1 MFLETTLLFKTLVIL
16 SGQIIVILATC
27 FYFLLRAKEAYEN
40 NTTLFG
46 VSFKGSVNLKGKLD
60 LIPYLKP
67 EDTFPKEMVL
77 YKDNDPPLFKEV
89 KDQDEVIKL
98 LKKGY
103 SHYTKGSWKFVTLF
117 FFNAIALWGTLILV
131 NFFSS
136 NIWIGMTIF
145 TLCSASFG
153 PLLAVIM
160 LQMDENDGFTAL
172 KIVLIVTLLTGFIG
186 YGDFYSFSQ
195 NSIFGATLSLS
206 LFGLLIFH
214 FVRFY
219 KDFSRNTV
227 KAAAIFGSILFSLF
241 LLYDFNYIKMQEGAL
256 GSNDWGTAMRMAFI
270 LYLDIINLLLEILE
284 AMGD

>member
-1 MFLETTLLFKTLVIL
+1 MFIETTLLFKTLFIL

-27 FYFLLRAKEAYEN
+27 SYFLFKAKEAYEN
-40 NTTLFG
+40 NTTFFG
-46 VSFKGSVNLKGKLD
+46 ISFKGSVNLKGKLD

-67 EDTFPKEMVL
+67 KDTFPKKMVL
-77 YKDNDPPLFKEV
+77 YEKNNPTLIKEV

-98 LKKGY
+98 LKEGY
-103 SHYTKGSWKFVTLF
+103 SHETEGAWKVVSLF
-117 FFNAIALWGTLILV
+117 FFNMIALWITLVLV

-153 PLLAVIM
+153 PLLAIIM
-160 LQMDENDGFTAL
+160 LEMDENDGFTAL
-172 KIVLIVTLLTGFIG
+172 KIVFFVTLLTGFIG

-195 NSIFGATLSLS
+195 NDIFGATLSLS
-206 LFGLLIFH
+206 LFGLIVFH
-214 FVRFY
+214 FARFV
-219 KDFSRNTV
+219 KDFSRNTIR
-227 KAAAIFGSILFSLF
+227 AAAIFGSLLFSLF
-241 LLYDFNYIKMQEGAL
+241 LLYDFNLIRMQEL

-270 LYLDIINLLLEILE
+270 LYLDIINLLLDILE

>member
-1 MFLETTLLFKTLVIL
+1 MFIETTLLFKTLFIL

-27 FYFLLRAKEAYEN
+27 FYFLFRAKEAYEN
-40 NTTLFG
+40 NTTFFG
-46 VSFKGSVNLKGKLD
+46 ISFKGSVNLKGKLD

-67 EDTFPKEMVL
+67 KDTFPKKMVL
-77 YKDNDPPLFKEV
+77 YEKNNPTLIKEV

-98 LKKGY
+98 LKEGY
-103 SHYTKGSWKFVTLF
+103 SHETEGAWKVASLF
-117 FFNAIALWGTLILV
+117 FFNMIALWITLVLV

-153 PLLAVIM
+153 PLLAIIM
-160 LQMDENDGFTAL
+160 LEMDENDGFTAL
-172 KIVLIVTLLTGFIG
+172 KIVFFVTLLTGFIG

-195 NSIFGATLSLS
+195 NDIFGATLCLS
-206 LFGLLIFH
+206 LFGLIVFH
-214 FVRFY
+214 IGRFV
-219 KDFSRNTV
+219 KDFSRNTIR
-227 KAAAIFGSILFSLF
+227 AAAIFGSLLFSLF
-241 LLYDFNYIKMQEGAL
+241 LLYDFNLIRMQEL

-270 LYLDIINLLLEILE
+270 LYLDIINLLLDILE

>member
-1 MFLETTLLFKTLVIL
+1 MFIETTLLFKTLFIL

-27 FYFLLRAKEAYEN
+27 SYFLFKAKESYEN
-40 NTTLFG
+40 NTTFFG
-46 VSFKGSVNLKGKLD
+46 ISFKGSVNLKGKLD

-67 EDTFPKEMVL
+67 KDTFPKKMVL
-77 YKDNDPPLFKEV
+77 YEKNNPTLIKEV

-98 LKKGY
+98 LKEGY
-103 SHYTKGSWKFVTLF
+103 SHETEGAWKVVSLF
-117 FFNAIALWGTLILV
+117 FFNMIALWITLVLV

-153 PLLAVIM
+153 PLLAIIM
-160 LQMDENDGFTAL
+160 LEMDENDGFTAL
-172 KIVLIVTLLTGFIG
+172 KIVFFVTLLTGFIG

-195 NSIFGATLSLS
+195 NDIFGATLSLS
-206 LFGLLIFH
+206 LFGLIVFH
-214 FVRFY
+214 FARFV
-219 KDFSRNTV
+219 KDFSRNTIR
-227 KAAAIFGSILFSLF
+227 AAAIFGSLLFSLF
-241 LLYDFNYIKMQEGAL
+241 LLYDFNLIRMQEL

-270 LYLDIINLLLEILE
+270 LYLDIINLLLDILE

>member
-1 MFLETTLLFKTLVIL
+1 MFIETTLLFKTLFIL

-27 FYFLLRAKEAYEN
+27 SYFLFKAKEAYEN

-46 VSFKGSVNLKGKLD
+46 ISFKGSVNLKGKLD

-67 EDTFPKEMVL
+67 KDTFPKKMVL
-77 YKDNDPPLFKEV
+77 YEKNNPTLIKEV

-98 LKKGY
+98 LKEGY
-103 SHYTKGSWKFVTLF
+103 SHETEGAWKVVSLF
-117 FFNAIALWGTLILV
+117 FFNMIALWITLVLV

-160 LQMDENDGFTAL
+160 LEMDENDGFTAL
-172 KIVLIVTLLTGFIG
+172 KIVFFVTLLTGFIG

-195 NSIFGATLSLS
+195 NDIFGATLSLS
-206 LFGLLIFH
+206 LFGLKVFH
-214 FVRFY
+214 FARFV
-219 KDFSRNTV
+219 KDFSRNTIR
-227 KAAAIFGSILFSLF
+227 AAAIFGSLLFSLF
-241 LLYDFNYIKMQEGAL
+241 LLYDFNLIRMQEL

-270 LYLDIINLLLEILE
+270 LYLDIINLLLDILE

>member
-1 MFLETTLLFKTLVIL
+1 MFIETTLLFKTLFIL

-27 FYFLLRAKEAYEN
+27 SYFLFKAKEAYEN
-40 NTTLFG
+40 NTTFFG
-46 VSFKGSVNLKGKLD
+46 ISFKGSVNLKGKLD

-67 EDTFPKEMVL
+67 KDTFPKKMVL
-77 YKDNDPPLFKEV
+77 YEKNNPTLIKEV

-98 LKKGY
+98 LKEGY
-103 SHYTKGSWKFVTLF
+103 SHETEGAWKVVSLF
-117 FFNAIALWGTLILV
+117 FFNMIALWITLVLV

-153 PLLAVIM
+153 PLLAIIM
-160 LQMDENDGFTAL
+160 LEMDENDGFTAL
-172 KIVLIVTLLTGFIG
+172 KIVFFVTLLTGFIG

-195 NSIFGATLSLS
+195 NHIFGATLSLS
-206 LFGLLIFH
+206 LFGLIVFH
-214 FVRFY
+214 FARFV
-219 KDFSRNTV
+219 KDFSRNTIR
-227 KAAAIFGSILFSLF
+227 AAAIFGSLLFSLF
-241 LLYDFNYIKMQEGAL
+241 LLYDFNLIRMQEL

-270 LYLDIINLLLEILE
+270 LYLDIINLLLDILE

>member
-1 MFLETTLLFKTLVIL
+1 MFIETTLLFKTLFIL

-27 FYFLLRAKEAYEN
+27 SYFLFKAKEAYEN
-40 NTTLFG
+40 NTTFFG
-46 VSFKGSVNLKGKLD
+46 ISFKGSVNLKGKLD

-67 EDTFPKEMVL
+67 KDTFPKKMVL
-77 YKDNDPPLFKEV
+77 YEKNNPTLIKEV
-89 KDQDEVIKL
+89 KEQDEVIKL
-98 LKKGY
+98 LKEGY
-103 SHYTKGSWKFVTLF
+103 SHETEGAWKVVSLF
-117 FFNAIALWGTLILV
+117 FFNMIALWITLVLV

-160 LQMDENDGFTAL
+160 LEMDENDGFTAL
-172 KIVLIVTLLTGFIG
+172 KIVFFVTLLTGFIG

-195 NSIFGATLSLS
+195 NDIFGATLSLS
-206 LFGLLIFH
+206 LFGLIVFH
-214 FVRFY
+214 IARFV
-219 KDFSRNTV
+219 KDFSRNTIR
-227 KAAAIFGSILFSLF
+227 AAAIFGSLLFSLF
-241 LLYDFNYIKMQEGAL
+241 LLYDFNLIRMQEL

-270 LYLDIINLLLEILE
+270 LYLDIINLLLDILE

>member
-16 SGQIIVILATC
+16 CGQLIIILAAC
-27 FYFLLRAKEAYEN
+27 LYFLSKAKRAYEN
-40 NTTLFG
+40 NTTLLG
-46 VSFKGSVNLKGKLD
+46 ISFKGSVNLKGKLN

-67 EDTFPKEMVL
+67 QDTFPKEMVL
-77 YKDNDPPLFKEV
+77 YKDNESALIKEV

-98 LKKGY
+98 LKEGY
-103 SHYTKGSWKFVTLF
+103 SHETEGAWKVASLF
-117 FFNAIALWGTLILV
+117 FFNMIALWITLVLV

-153 PLLAVIM
+153 PLLAIIM
-160 LQMDENDGFTAL
+160 LEMDENDGFTAL
-172 KIVLIVTLLTGFIG
+172 KIVFFVTLLTGFIG

-195 NSIFGATLSLS
+195 NDIFGATLSLS
-206 LFGLLIFH
+206 LFGLIVFH
-214 FVRFY
+214 IGRFV
-219 KDFSRNTV
+219 KDFSRNTIR
-227 KAAAIFGSILFSLF
+227 AAAIFGSLLFSLF
-241 LLYDFNYIKMQEGAL
+241 LLYDFNLIRMQEL

-270 LYLDIINLLLEILE
+270 LYLDIINLLLDILE

>member
-1 MFLETTLLFKTLVIL
+1 MFIETTLLFKTLFIL

-27 FYFLLRAKEAYEN
+27 SYFLFKAKEAYEN
-40 NTTLFG
+40 NTTFFG
-46 VSFKGSVNLKGKLD
+46 ISFKGSVNLKGKLD

-67 EDTFPKEMVL
+67 KDTFPKKMVL
-77 YKDNDPPLFKEV
+77 YEKNNPTLIKEV

-98 LKKGY
+98 LKEGY
-103 SHYTKGSWKFVTLF
+103 SHETEGAWKVVSLF
-117 FFNAIALWGTLILV
+117 FFNMIALWITLVLV

-153 PLLAVIM
+153 PLLAIIM
-160 LQMDENDGFTAL
+160 LEMDENDGFTAL
-172 KIVLIVTLLTGFIG
+172 KIVFFVTLLTGFIG

-195 NSIFGATLSLS
+195 NDIFGATLCLS
-206 LFGLLIFH
+206 LFGLIVFH
-214 FVRFY
+214 FARFV
-219 KDFSRNTV
+219 KDFSRNTIR
-227 KAAAIFGSILFSLF
+227 AAAIFGSLLFSLF
-241 LLYDFNYIKMQEGAL
+241 LLYDFNLIRMQEL

-270 LYLDIINLLLEILE
+270 LYLDIINLLLDILE

>member
-27 FYFLLRAKEAYEN
+27 SYSLFRAKKAYES
-40 NTTLFG
+40 NTTFFG
-46 VSFKGSVNLKGKLD
+46 ISFKGSVNLKGKLD

-67 EDTFPKEMVL
+67 QEDFPKKMIMHIP
-77 YKDNDPPLFKEV
+77 KSPPVYAEA
-89 KDQDEVIKL
+89 KDQDEVIEF

-103 SHYTKGSWKFVTLF
+103 SHYTKGAWRFVSLF
-117 FFNAIALWGTLILV
+117 FFNMIALWITLVLV

-136 NIWIGMTIF
+136 NIWVGMTIF

-153 PLLAVIM
+153 PLLAIIM
-160 LQMDENDGFTAL
+160 LEMDENDGFTAL
-172 KIVLIVTLLTGFIG
+172 KIVFFVTLLTGFIG

-195 NSIFGATLSLS
+195 NDIFGATLCLS
-206 LFGLLIFH
+206 LFGLIVFH
-214 FVRFY
+214 IARFV
-219 KDFSRNTV
+219 KDFSRNTIR
-227 KAAAIFGSILFSLF
+227 AAAIFGSLLFSLF
-241 LLYDFNYIKMQEGAL
+241 LLYDFNLIRMQEL

>member
-1 MFLETTLLFKTLVIL
+1 MFIETTLLFKTLFIL

-27 FYFLLRAKEAYEN
+27 SYFLFKAKEAYEN
-40 NTTLFG
+40 NTTFFG
-46 VSFKGSVNLKGKLD
+46 ISFKGSVNLKGKLD

-67 EDTFPKEMVL
+67 KDTFPKKMVL
-77 YKDNDPPLFKEV
+77 YEKNNPTLIKEV

-98 LKKGY
+98 LKEGY
-103 SHYTKGSWKFVTLF
+103 SHETEGAWKVASLF
-117 FFNAIALWGTLILV
+117 FFNMIALWITLVLV

-153 PLLAVIM
+153 PLLAIM
-160 LQMDENDGFTAL
+160 MLEMDENDGFTAL
-172 KIVLIVTLLTGFIG
+172 KIVFFVTLLTGFIG

-195 NSIFGATLSLS
+195 NDIFGATLSLS
-206 LFGLLIFH
+206 LFGLIVFH
-214 FVRFY
+214 IARFV
-219 KDFSRNTV
+219 KDFSRNTIR
-227 KAAAIFGSILFSLF
+227 AAAIFGSLLFSLF
-241 LLYDFNYIKMQEGAL
+241 LLYDFNLIRMQEL

-270 LYLDIINLLLEILE
+270 LYLDIINLLLDILE

>member
-1 MFLETTLLFKTLVIL
+1 MLLETTLLFKTLVIL

-27 FYFLLRAKEAYEN
+27 SYSLFRAKKAYES
-40 NTTLFG
+40 NTTFFG
-46 VSFKGSVNLKGKLD
+46 ISFKGSVNLKGKLD

-67 EDTFPKEMVL
+67 QEDFPKKMIMHIP
-77 YKDNDPPLFKEV
+77 KSPPVYVEA
-89 KDQDEVIKL
+89 KDQDEVIEF

-103 SHYTKGSWKFVTLF
+103 SHYTKGAWRFVSLF
-117 FFNAIALWGTLILV
+117 FFNMIALWITLVLV

-153 PLLAVIM
+153 PLLAIIM
-160 LQMDENDGFTAL
+160 LEMDENDGFTAL
-172 KIVLIVTLLTGFIG
+172 KIVFVVTLLTGFIG

-195 NSIFGATLSLS
+195 NDIFGATLCLS
-206 LFGLLIFH
+206 LFGLIVFH
-214 FVRFY
+214 VARFV
-219 KDFSRNTV
+219 KDFSRNTIR
-227 KAAAIFGSILFSLF
+227 AAAIFGSLLFSLF
-241 LLYDFNYIKMQEGAL
+241 LLYDFNLIRMQEL

>member
-1 MFLETTLLFKTLVIL
+1 MFLETTLLFKTLFIL

-40 NTTLFG
+40 NTTFFG
-46 VSFKGSVNLKGKLD
+46 ISFKGSVNLKGKLD

-67 EDTFPKEMVL
+67 KDTFPKKMVL
-77 YKDNDPPLFKEV
+77 HERNNPTLIKEV

-98 LKKGY
+98 LKEGY
-103 SHYTKGSWKFVTLF
+103 SHETEGAWKVASLF
-117 FFNAIALWGTLILV
+117 FFNMIALWITLVLV

-153 PLLAVIM
+153 PSLAIIM
-160 LQMDENDGFTAL
+160 LEMDESDGFTAL
-172 KIVLIVTLLTGFIG
+172 KIVFFVTLLTGFIG

-195 NSIFGATLSLS
+195 NDIFGATLSLS
-206 LFGLLIFH
+206 LFGLIGFH
-214 FVRFY
+214 IARFV
-219 KDFSRNTV
+219 KDFSRNTIR
-227 KAAAIFGSILFSLF
+227 AAAIFGSLLFSLF
-241 LLYDFNYIKMQEGAL
+241 LLYDFNLIRMQEL

-270 LYLDIINLLLEILE
+270 LYLDIINLLLDILE

>member
-1 MFLETTLLFKTLVIL
+1 MFLETTLLFKTLFIL

-27 FYFLLRAKEAYEN
+27 SYFLFRAKKAYEN

-46 VSFKGSVNLKGKLD
+46 ISFKGSVNLKGKLN

-67 EDTFPKEMVL
+67 QDTFPKEMVL
-77 YKDNDPPLFKEV
+77 YKDNESDLIKEV

-98 LKKGY
+98 LKQGY
-103 SHYTKGSWKFVTLF
+103 IHYTKGAWKVVSLF
-117 FFNAIALWGTLILV
+117 FFYGIALWTTLVLV

-153 PLLAVIM
+153 PSLAIIM
-160 LQMDENDGFTAL
+160 LEMDESDGFTAL
-172 KIVLIVTLLTGFIG
+172 KIVFFVTLLTGFIG

-195 NSIFGATLSLS
+195 NNIFGATLCLS
-206 LFGLLIFH
+206 LFGLIVFH
-214 FVRFY
+214 ITRFI

-227 KAAAIFGSILFSLF
+227 RAAAIFGSILFSLF
-241 LLYDFNYIKMQEGAL
+241 LLYDFNLIRTQEL

>member
-1 MFLETTLLFKTLVIL
+1 MLLETTLLFKTLVIL

-27 FYFLLRAKEAYEN
+27 SYSLFRAKKAYES
-40 NTTLFG
+40 NTTFFG
-46 VSFKGSVNLKGKLD
+46 ISFKGAVNLKGKLD

-67 EDTFPKEMVL
+67 QEDFPKKMIMHIP
-77 YKDNDPPLFKEV
+77 KSPPVYAEA
-89 KDQDEVIKL
+89 KDQDEVIEF

-103 SHYTKGSWKFVTLF
+103 SHYTKGAWRFVSLF
-117 FFNAIALWGTLILV
+117 FFNMIALWITLVLV

-153 PLLAVIM
+153 PLLAIIM
-160 LQMDENDGFTAL
+160 LEMDENDGFTAL
-172 KIVLIVTLLTGFIG
+172 KIVFFVTLLTGFIG

-195 NSIFGATLSLS
+195 NDIFGATLCLS
-206 LFGLLIFH
+206 LFGLIVFH
-214 FVRFY
+214 IARFV
-219 KDFSRNTV
+219 KDFSRNTIR
-227 KAAAIFGSILFSLF
+227 AAAIFGSLLFSLF
-241 LLYDFNYIKMQEGAL
+241 LLYDFNLIRMQEL

>member
-1 MFLETTLLFKTLVIL
+1 MFIETTLLFKTLFIL

-27 FYFLLRAKEAYEN
+27 SYFLFKAKEAYEN
-40 NTTLFG
+40 NTTFFG
-46 VSFKGSVNLKGKLD
+46 ISFKGSVNLKGKLD

-67 EDTFPKEMVL
+67 KDTFPKKMVL
-77 YKDNDPPLFKEV
+77 YEKNNPTLIKEV

-98 LKKGY
+98 LKEGY
-103 SHYTKGSWKFVTLF
+103 SHETEGAWKVASLF
-117 FFNAIALWGTLILV
+117 FFNMIALWITLVLV

-153 PLLAVIM
+153 PLLAIIM
-160 LQMDENDGFTAL
+160 LEMDENDGFTAL
-172 KIVLIVTLLTGFIG
+172 KIVFFVTLLTGFIG

-195 NSIFGATLSLS
+195 NDIFGATLSLS
-206 LFGLLIFH
+206 LFGLIVFH
-214 FVRFY
+214 IGRFV
-219 KDFSRNTV
+219 KDFSRNTIR
-227 KAAAIFGSILFSLF
+227 AAAIFGSLLFSLF
-241 LLYDFNYIKMQEGAL
+241 LLYDFNLITTQEL

-270 LYLDIINLLLEILE
+270 LYLDIINLLLDILE

>member
-1 MFLETTLLFKTLVIL
+1 MFIETTLLFKTLFIL

-27 FYFLLRAKEAYEN
+27 FYFLFKAKEAYEN
-40 NTTLFG
+40 NTTFFG
-46 VSFKGSVNLKGKLD
+46 ISFKGSVNLKGKLD

-67 EDTFPKEMVL
+67 KDTFPKKMVL
-77 YKDNDPPLFKEV
+77 YEKNNPTLIKEV

-98 LKKGY
+98 LKEGY
-103 SHYTKGSWKFVTLF
+103 SHETEGAWKVASLF
-117 FFNAIALWGTLILV
+117 FFNMIALWITLVLV

-153 PLLAVIM
+153 PLLAIIM
-160 LQMDENDGFTAL
+160 LEMDENDGFTAL
-172 KIVLIVTLLTGFIG
+172 KIVFFVTLLTGFIG

-195 NSIFGATLSLS
+195 NDIFGATLALS
-206 LFGLLIFH
+206 LFGLIVFQIAR
-214 FVRFY
+214 FV
-219 KDFSRNTV
+219 KDFSRNTIR
-227 KAAAIFGSILFSLF
+227 AAAIFGSLLFSLF
-241 LLYDFNYIKMQEGAL
+241 LLYDFNLIRMQEL

-270 LYLDIINLLLEILE
+270 LYLDIINLLLDILE

>member
-1 MFLETTLLFKTLVIL
+1 MFIETTLLFKTLFIL

-27 FYFLLRAKEAYEN
+27 SYFLFKAKEAYEN

-46 VSFKGSVNLKGKLD
+46 ISFKGSVNLKGKLD

-67 EDTFPKEMVL
+67 KDTFPKKMVL
-77 YKDNDPPLFKEV
+77 YEKNNPTLIKEV

-98 LKKGY
+98 LKEGY
-103 SHYTKGSWKFVTLF
+103 SHETEGAWKVVSLF
-117 FFNAIALWGTLILV
+117 FFNMIALWITLVLV

-153 PLLAVIM
+153 PLLAIIM
-160 LQMDENDGFTAL
+160 LEMDENDGFTAL
-172 KIVLIVTLLTGFIG
+172 KIVFFVTLLTGFIG

-195 NSIFGATLSLS
+195 NDIFGATLCLS
-206 LFGLLIFH
+206 LFGLIVFH
-214 FVRFY
+214 FARFV
-219 KDFSRNTV
+219 KDFSRNTIR
-227 KAAAIFGSILFSLF
+227 AAAIFGSLLFSLF
-241 LLYDFNYIKMQEGAL
+241 LLYDFNLIRMQEL

-270 LYLDIINLLLEILE
+270 LYLDIINLLLDILE

>member
-1 MFLETTLLFKTLVIL
+1 MFIETTLLFKTLFIL

-27 FYFLLRAKEAYEN
+27 FYFLFRAKEAYEN
-40 NTTLFG
+40 NTTFFG
-46 VSFKGSVNLKGKLD
+46 ISFKGSVNLKGKLD

-67 EDTFPKEMVL
+67 KDTFPKKMVL
-77 YKDNDPPLFKEV
+77 YEKNNPTLIKEV
-89 KDQDEVIKL
+89 KEQDEVIKL
-98 LKKGY
+98 LKEGY
-103 SHYTKGSWKFVTLF
+103 SHETEGAWKVVSLF
-117 FFNAIALWGTLILV
+117 FFNMIALWITLVLV

-153 PLLAVIM
+153 PLLAIIM
-160 LQMDENDGFTAL
+160 LEMDENDGFTAL
-172 KIVLIVTLLTGFIG
+172 KIVFFVTLLTGFIG

-195 NSIFGATLSLS
+195 NNIFGATLCLS
-206 LFGLLIFH
+206 LFGLIVFH
-214 FVRFY
+214 ITRFI

-227 KAAAIFGSILFSLF
+227 RAAAIFGSILFSLF
-241 LLYDFNYIKMQEGAL
+241 LLYDFNLIRMQEL

-270 LYLDIINLLLEILE
+270 LYLDIINLLLDILE